1 MGKLFEYLL
10 ELFVLTPWWGQ
21 LLIAAVVLV
30 AALLLSLRFVKEGER
45 GLVLRFGQ
53 VVRRGGKPR
62 IMEPGFL
69 FLIPKVD
76 SLVRRHVR
84 QQTIELNEQE
94 VILKDNTIWVVSAV
108 VFFRVKDIYKALFEI
123 DDLDGGV
130 KNLCMGELRTVLQN
144 LPKYDAI
151 KEIDSVSRA
160 LMDSVARRADEW
172 GIEIINFRLTNCMPT
187 AETATFVT
195 AQTAV
200 AARVKALQ
208 EAGVLHDPQLAAA
221 LLGAPV
227 VASLGR
233 RAGDAQPN
241 SHRAGAERA
250 SGLADNADVGVR
262 R

>member
-1 MGKLFEYLL
+1 MGRTVEYFL
-10 ELFVLTPWWGQ
+10 ELFVRMPLWGQ
-21 LLIAAVVLV
+21 LAVGAVLV
-30 AALLLSLRFVKEGER
+30 AVGLVISVRFVKEGER
-45 GLVLRFGQ
+45 GIVLRFGK
-53 VVRRGGKPR
+53 VVRKGEKPR
-62 IMEPGFL
+62 IIEPGFL

-130 KNLCMGELRTVLQN
+130 RNLCMGELRTVLQN
-144 LPKYDAI
+144 LPTYDAI
-151 KEIDSVSRA
+151 KEIDSVSRS
-160 LMDSVARRADEW
+160 LMESVAKRADEW
-172 GIEIINFRLTNCMPT
+172 GIELINFRLTNCMPT

-200 AARVKALQ
+200 AARVRALQ
-208 EAGVLHDPQLAAA
+208 DAGVLHDPQLAAA

-233 RAGDAQPN
+233 RSGE
-241 SHRAGAERA
+241 AGANTHRVETVR
-250 SGLADNADVGVR
+250 SSLAADAAAAAR
-262 R
+262 

>member
-1 MGKLFEYLL
+1 MGNVAELLFG
-10 ELFVLTPWWGQ
+10 LFVRMPWWGQ
-21 LLIAAVVLV
+21 IAIVALLLV

-53 VVRRGGKPR
+53 VVRKGGKPR
-62 IMEPGFL
+62 VREPGFL
-69 FLIPKVD
+69 FLIPKVH

-144 LPKYDAI
+144 LPRYDAI

-172 GIEIINFRLTNCMPT
+172 GIDIINFRLTNCMPT

-208 EAGVLHDPQLAAA
+208 DAGVLHDPQLAAA

-233 RAGDAQPN
+233 RSGDGGAN
-241 SHRAGAERA
+241 AHRPEAMRGSEIVGKAEA
-250 SGLADNADVGVR
+250 SAR
-262 R
+262 